1 MIDADNLPAAIQWHE
16 GMLLAPQHFQQLSR
30 RQEELLHYHLM
41 LTAPFH
47 WGIRKLKVDHGL
59 LIDGTLRVLE
69 LEAVMP
75 DGLIVRHT
83 PEDDKNLETDLSP
96 YDEEMK
102 QKPLTIH
109 LAVPSKRAAAASVK
123 GMLPRFDSVE
133 GRTVPD
139 ENTGESE
146 LSIPR
151 LIPRISLLVTEI
163 PPQKYTTFPLVTVGY
178 RDETIALT
186 DYVPPMLTIRSDS
199 AIGEM
204 CTSIAHKIRE
214 KAVFLSER
222 LNSSTSMVKGSMV
235 LETKFL
241 IRSLISELPQFE
253 AVVSTGVSHPYPL
266 YLSLCALVGNV
277 ASLGMGMVPPV
288 LPAYNHNDLRTV
300 FENARKFVFRMVDEG
315 ILESHTAIPFGYDNG
330 VFSLKLKQGWMSRN
344 LTIGVKGKP
353 GADEK
358 DITAW
363 IEESLIGSVSYI
375 ESMKDKRILGA
386 ERKNI
391 ETDGE
396 LVPARGVIL
405 FAVKTEPDD
414 SSDRF
419 IDPEETLQIFNNSDP
434 EALRGPD
441 EMMLYVKNTPGT

>member
-1 MIDADNLPAAIQWHE
+1 MIDVNNLPDAIQWHE
-16 GMLLAPQHFQQLSR
+16 GMLLAPQHFQQLSL
-30 RQEELLHYHLM
+30 RQDELRHYHLM
-41 LTAPFH
+41 SIAPFH
-47 WGIRKLKVDHGL
+47 WGIQKLKVDQGL

-69 LEAVMP
+69 LEAIMP

-83 PEDDKNLETDLSP
+83 PEHEKKLEADLSP

-102 QKPLTIH
+102 QKPLTVH

-123 GMLPRFDSVE
+123 GVLPRFDSVE
-133 GRTVPD
+133 GRSVPD
-139 ENTGESE
+139 KNTGESE
-146 LSIPR
+146 LAIPR

-163 PPQKYTTFPLVTVGY
+163 PPQKYTTFPLVKVGY

-186 DYVPPMLTIRSDS
+186 DYVPPMLRIHSDS

-204 CTSIAHKIRE
+204 CASVAHKIRE

-222 LNSSTSMVKGSMV
+222 LNSSTAMVKGSMT

-241 IRSLISELPQFE
+241 IRSLISELPHFE
-253 AVVSTGVSHPYPL
+253 AVLSTGTSHPYIL

-277 ASLGMGMVPPV
+277 ASLGMSMVPPV
-288 LPAYNHNDLRTV
+288 LPAYNHNDLRAA
-300 FENARKFVFRMVDEG
+300 FENASKFIFRMVDEG
-315 ILESHTAIPFGYDNG
+315 ILESHTVIPFDCDNG
-330 VFSLKLKQGWMSRN
+330 IFSLKLKQDWMTRDI
-344 LTIGVKGKP
+344 TVGVKGKP
-353 GADEK
+353 GAGEK

-363 IEESLIGSVSYI
+363 VEECLIGSVSYI

-386 ERKNI
+386 ERKKI
-391 ETDGE
+391 EKDDE

-405 FAVKTEPDD
+405 FAVRTEADD

-419 IDPEETLQIFNNSDP
+419 IEPEETLQIFNNSDP
-434 EALRGPD
+434 GAVRGPD
-441 EMMLYVKNTPGT
+441 EMMLYVKNMPGI